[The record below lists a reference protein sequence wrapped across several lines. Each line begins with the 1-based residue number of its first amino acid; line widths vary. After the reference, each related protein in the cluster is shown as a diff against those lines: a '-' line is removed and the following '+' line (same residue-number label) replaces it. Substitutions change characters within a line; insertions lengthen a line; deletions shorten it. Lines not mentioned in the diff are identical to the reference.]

1 MQKIG
6 RTDERVVRGCR
17 SLSHDC
23 RVCTQV
29 STRVAFTGEISM
41 LWHTVDRYRGNVI
54 QFTIDPDQMLDM
66 DTFELTGE
74 LADRYIDGVLA
85 EGMRV
90 RIECII
96 DTIEV
101 VNFDTGETSD
111 EDRPVVTDVMVL
123 GS

>member
-1 MQKIG
+1 MQEIWRANQG
-6 RTDERVVRGCR
+6 LVRWCRCGC
-17 SLSHDC
+17 HGC

-66 DTFELTGE
+66 DTFELTGA
-74 LADRYIDGVLA
+74 LADAYIDGVLA

-90 RIECII
+90 RIECMI

-111 EDRPVVTDVMVL
+111 EERPVVIDVMVL